1 MNLGILLGTSPQ
13 HLILR
18 CHEWEEGKAMP
29 NIDEQVFDTDKKL
42 IGRIADIFGPV
53 KKPFISVKLSKTS
66 TLTLDD
72 FNEKKGQSF
81 YTIPD
86 MKKKF
91 RNSSGNSPRAGPT
104 KKPTNKT
111 SKPFPTNQPPNK
123 TPRTSPDRKSS
134 K

>member
-18 CHEWEEGKAMP
+18 CHEWEEDKAMP
-29 NIDEQVFDTDKKL
+29 NIDEQVFDTNKKL

-53 KKPFISVKLSKTS
+53 KKPFISVKLNKTS
-66 TLTLDD
+66 TATLGD
-72 FNEKKGQSF
+72 FNELKGQSF

-86 MKKKF
+86 MKRKERFQPKS
-91 RNSSGNSPRAGPT
+91 NSRANFS
-104 KKPTNKT
+104 KRPTNKT
-111 SKPFPTNQPPNK
+111 SKPFPTNQTKDKP
-123 TPRTSPDRKSS
+123 PRTSPYRKSS